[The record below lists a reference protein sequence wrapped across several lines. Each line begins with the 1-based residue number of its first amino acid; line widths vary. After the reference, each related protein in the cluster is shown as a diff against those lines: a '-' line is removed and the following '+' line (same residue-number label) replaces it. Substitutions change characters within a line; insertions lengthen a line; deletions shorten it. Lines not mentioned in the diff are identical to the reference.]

1 MITEQRSRNQSFVL
15 MLVVVLVLEWAGKLG
30 TEQSCQLM
38 SNAVDSAWF
47 RLQTLTTK
55 NSMFT
60 SSN

>member
-15 MLVVVLVLEWAGKLG
+15 VLVLEWAGKLG

-47 RLQTLTTK
+47 RLQT
-55 NSMFT
+55 
-60 SSN
+60 